1 MTEKLYWLNPYEK
14 EFDARVVS
22 ISGRNVIL
30 DRTCFYPKGGGQPGD
45 TGEINGVKVLDTVKD
60 EYENI
65 IHILEKDPSFKV
77 GDIVHGRIDW
87 ERRYRIMR
95 LHTAI
100 HVISAVLIREFGNV
114 LFTGSQ
120 IYEDRARM
128 DFNLEKLDESIAK
141 QIEEKTNEAVKLNLP
156 VTAEIISREEAEGR
170 AGLKRLMDVS
180 KYEKFT
186 TFRIVKIGDIDMQL
200 DGGTHVRNTS
210 EIGRVK
216 IVKRENKGK
225 NNRRITIV
233 LE

>member
-1 MTEKLYWLNPYEK
+1 MTEKLYWLNPYER
-14 EFDARVVS
+14 EFDARVLS
-22 ISGRNVIL
+22 ISGRNVVL
-30 DRTCFYPKGGGQPGD
+30 DRTCFYPRGGGQPGD
-45 TGEINGVKVLDTVKD
+45 TGEINGIRVVDTVKD
-60 EYENI
+60 EEENI
-65 IHILEKDPSFKV
+65 IHILDGEPNFKV

-100 HVISAVLIREFGNV
+100 HVISAVLVRNFGNV

-128 DFNLEKLDESIAK
+128 DFNLEKLDELIAK
-141 QIEEKTNEAVKLNLP
+141 QIEEKTNETIKLNLP
-156 VTAEIISREEAEGR
+156 VTAEIISREDVEKNPS
-170 AGLKRLMDVS
+170 LKRLMDTS

-186 TFRIVKIGDIDMQL
+186 TFRIVRIGDIDMQL

-210 EIGRVK
+210 EIGMVR

>member
-1 MTEKLYWLNPYEK
+1 MTEKLYWLNPYER
-14 EFDARVVS
+14 EFDARVLS
-22 ISGRNVIL
+22 ISGRNVVL
-30 DRTCFYPKGGGQPGD
+30 DRTCFYPRGGGQPGD
-45 TGEINGVKVLDTVKD
+45 TGEINGIRVVDTVKD
-60 EYENI
+60 EEENI
-65 IHILEKDPSFKV
+65 IHILDGEPNFKV

-100 HVISAVLIREFGNV
+100 HVISAVLVRNFGNV

-128 DFNLEKLDESIAK
+128 DFNLEKLDELIAK
-141 QIEEKTNEAVKLNLP
+141 QIEEKTNEAIKLNLP
-156 VTAEIISREEAEGR
+156 VTAEIISREDVEKNPS
-170 AGLKRLMDVS
+170 LKRLMDTS

-186 TFRIVKIGDIDMQL
+186 TFRIVRIGDIDMQL

-210 EIGRVK
+210 EIGMVR

>member
-1 MTEKLYWLNPYEK
+1 MTEKLYWLNPYER
-14 EFDARVVS
+14 EFDARVLS
-22 ISGRNVIL
+22 ISERNVVL
-30 DRTCFYPKGGGQPGD
+30 DRTCFYPRGGGQPGD
-45 TGEINGVKVLDTVKD
+45 TGEINGIRVVDTVKD
-60 EYENI
+60 EGENI
-65 IHILEKDPSFKV
+65 IHILDGEPNFKV

-100 HVISAVLIREFGNV
+100 HVISAVLVRNFGNV

-128 DFNLEKLDESIAK
+128 DFNLEKLDELIAK
-141 QIEEKTNEAVKLNLP
+141 QIEEKTNETIKLNLP
-156 VTAEIISREEAEGR
+156 VTAEIISREDVEKNPS
-170 AGLKRLMDVS
+170 LKRLMDTS

-186 TFRIVKIGDIDMQL
+186 TFRIVRIGDIDMQL

-210 EIGRVK
+210 EIGMVR

>member
-14 EFDARVVS
+14 EFNARVIS

-30 DRTCFYPKGGGQPGD
+30 DKTCFYPKGGGQPGD
-45 TGEINGVKVLDTVKD
+45 TGEINGVRVVDTVKD
-60 EYENI
+60 ENENI
-65 IHILEKDPSFKV
+65 IHILEKEPSFKV
-77 GDIVHGRIDW
+77 GDIVHGKIDW

-100 HVISAVLIREFGNV
+100 HVISAALVRSFGNV

-128 DFNLEKLDESIAK
+128 DFNLEKLDESIAR
-141 QIEEKTNEAVKLNLP
+141 QIEEEANEIVKRNLP
-156 VTAEIISREEAEGR
+156 VTAEIVGKEDVERNPS
-170 AGLKRLMDVS
+170 LKRLMDTS

-186 TFRIVKIGDIDMQL
+186 TLRIVRIGDVDMQL

-210 EIGRVK
+210 EIGRIK
-216 IVKRENKGK
+216 IVKRENKGR

>member
-1 MTEKLYWLNPYEK
+1 MTEKLYWLNPYEE

-22 ISGRNVIL
+22 ISGRNVVL
-30 DRTCFYPKGGGQPGD
+30 DRTCFYPRGGGQPGD
-45 TGEINGVKVLDTVKD
+45 TGEINSIRVVDTIRG
-60 EYENI
+60 EGENI
-65 IHILEKDPSFKV
+65 IHILDGEPNFKV

-87 ERRYRIMR
+87 DRRYRIMR

-100 HVISAVLIREFGNV
+100 HVISAVLVRSFGNV

-128 DFNLEKLDESIAK
+128 DFNLEKLDELIAK
-141 QIEEKTNEAVKLNLP
+141 QIEEKTNETIRLNLP
-156 VTAEIISREEAEGR
+156 VTAEIISSEEVER
-170 AGLKRLMDVS
+170 NPSLKRLMDTS

-186 TFRIVKIGDIDMQL
+186 TFRIVRIGDIDMQL

-210 EIGRVK
+210 EIGRVR
-216 IVKRENKGK
+216 IIKRENKGK

-233 LE
+233 VE